1 VSALLKPV
9 SPASLERPRFR
20 EVIMAA
26 WLLVLL
32 LVALL
37 FGLGFVVKALL
48 WVAIVVALLWII
60 GFFIHG
66 TQAHWYRW

>member
-1 VSALLKPV
+1 
-9 SPASLERPRFR
+9 
-20 EVIMAA
+20 MAA
-26 WLLVLL
+26 WLLVLV

-60 GFFIHG
+60 GFFVHG